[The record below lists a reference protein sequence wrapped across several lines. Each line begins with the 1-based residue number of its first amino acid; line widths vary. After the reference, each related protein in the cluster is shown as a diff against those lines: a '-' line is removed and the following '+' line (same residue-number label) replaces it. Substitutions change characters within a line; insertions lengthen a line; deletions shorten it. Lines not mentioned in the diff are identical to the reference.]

1 MKAERGAPSPWGK
14 EALAPRGRVALPP
27 TGGVAVEETNH
38 RHLNHSHL
46 DHRTTNAPPS
56 VARWTSPEYG
66 AGPSPGAKPEFS
78 DDEASERDADEPTPL
93 GITAQRTTAERNDR
107 MAKSGTSGDGLAMRL
122 KHSLLDKRVEG
133 ETNLLNLA
141 QRINA

>member
-1 MKAERGAPSPWGK
+1 MLVAQDYAAIGLPVIPLKPGGKRPVTAPK
-14 EALAPRGRVALPP
+14 
-27 TGGVAVEETNH
+27 
-38 RHLNHSHL
+38 
-46 DHRTTNAPPS
+46 
-56 VARWTSPEYG
+56 
-66 AGPSPGAKPEFS
+66 FS

-122 KHSLLDKRVEG
+122 KHGLLDKRVEG